1 MKLISKK
8 PEILTGQIQQMLK
21 GINKFADTFQPAGPT
36 AENLES
42 TVANLTAALQNQRET
57 AGVAERA
64 TQELY
69 EIRDNAVSLAR
80 RTRDSIYAFF
90 GKNDK
95 RIVQFGLDTPKNS
108 RSVNNN
114 QNDHEEEDNQST
126 SP

>member
-42 TVANLTAALQNQRET
+42 TVANLTAALQHQRET

-80 RTRDSIYAFF
+80 RTRDAIYAYF

-108 RSVNNN
+108 RSVNN